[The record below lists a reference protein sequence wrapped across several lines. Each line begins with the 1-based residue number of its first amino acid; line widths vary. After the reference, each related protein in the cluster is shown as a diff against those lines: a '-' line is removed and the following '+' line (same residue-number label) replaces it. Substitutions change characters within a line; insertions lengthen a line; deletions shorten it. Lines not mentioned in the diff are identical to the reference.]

1 MNLIF
6 KFALILTS
14 LSLAACS
21 SVDSVLMGDKVDY
34 KSASKSKAPEL
45 VVPPDLNQMQRD
57 PRYVIPGSTVT
68 ASGYQQ
74 ATQANAGMA
83 TAVKSV
89 ADVRIERSGSQRWLV
104 VDRPAEQLWSTIK
117 DFWLENGFTLTIDQA
132 QIGIMETE
140 WAENRA
146 KIPQDGIRRLLG
158 KVLDGLYDSGLRD
171 KYRTRLERNASGG
184 TEIFITHRGMSEE
197 YIDPSRRQ
205 QTRWEPRA
213 SDPEL
218 ETEFLR
224 RLMVKLG
231 VAKEVA
237 DKQGAP
243 EAPRVNARVV
253 TLDGLPVVQLEDGF
267 DRAWRRVGLALDRTG
282 FTVEDRDRSQGVFY
296 VRYVEPAKK
305 EEESNFF
312 KRMFSS
318 KAKDS
323 APRKFRITVKGQA
336 STSTVAVLDA
346 DGRAETSEVAQ
357 GIVKLLAD
365 ELK

>member
-1 MNLIF
+1 MKHLF
-6 KFALILTS
+6 KFALTL
-14 LSLAACS
+14 LPLALAACS
-21 SVDSVLMGDKVDY
+21 TVDSALQGDKVDY

-45 VVPPDLNQMQRD
+45 VVPPDLTQLQRD
-57 PRYVIPGSTVT
+57 PRYVVPGSTVT

-74 ATQANAGMA
+74 ATQAGAGLA

-89 ADVRIERSGSQRWLV
+89 ADVRFERSGNQRWLV
-104 VDRPAEQLWSTIK
+104 VDRPAEQLWGSIK
-117 DFWLENGFTLTIDQA
+117 DFWQENGFTLTIDQA

-146 KIPQDGIRRLLG
+146 KIPQDAIRRLLG
-158 KVLDGLYDSGLRD
+158 KVLDGIYDSGLRD
-171 KYRTRLERNASGG
+171 KYRTRLERNASGA

-197 YIDPSRRQ
+197 YLDSDKRQ
-205 QTRWEPRA
+205 QTRWQPRP

-218 ETEFLR
+218 ENEFLR

-243 EAPRVNARVV
+243 EAPSVNAQVV
-253 TLDGLPVVQLEDGF
+253 TVDGQPVVQLNDGF
-267 DRAWRRVGLALDRTG
+267 ERAWRRVGLALDRTG

-323 APRKFRITVKGQA
+323 TPRKFRITVKGQA
-336 STSTVAVLDA
+336 GNSLVAVLDA